1 MLFLLSL
8 SISWSSTCLRL
19 ANSFLGTIYT
29 QSGMS
34 VIVVHVR
41 SPQHP
46 PTIGFDGE
54 SWLMCQPI
62 FHEPIASS
70 SLLLSL
76 KEPSYALSWS
86 AQEICPQ
93 GLQSPHEMRLSWNE
107 KSPSHPWTWM
117 TWMMTGL
124 LYPKWL
130 RKPAGYLLWIY
141 ILLYIYV
148 YGYVSIDNIS
158 YESPLTTNIP
168 HDLGNLLK
176 CPFGTSSKGWAGV
189 GLSAYTAADVCRSRC
204 SDTLRNGLEFFA
216 GNVLVFLTAS
226 ENMAKTG

>member
-1 MLFLLSL
+1 
-8 SISWSSTCLRL
+8 
-19 ANSFLGTIYT
+19 
-29 QSGMS
+29 MS

-62 FHEPIASS
+62 FHKPIASS
-70 SLLLSL
+70 SLLLTL
-76 KEPSYALSWS
+76 KEPSYALLWS

-93 GLQSPHEMRLSWNE
+93 GLQSP
-107 KSPSHPWTWM
+107 PVP
-117 TWMMTGL
+117 
-124 LYPKWL
+124 PWL

-141 ILLYIYV
+141 IYIYVLYIYICIYIYIYV

-168 HDLGNLLK
+168 HDFETFLNVPLARHPRAELAWGLLPTLPQMSAVPDAAAP
-176 CPFGTSSKGWAGV
+176 CEMVLSSSLAMSWW
-189 GLSAYTAADVCRSRC
+189 
-204 SDTLRNGLEFFA
+204 F
-216 GNVLVFLTAS
+216 
-226 ENMAKTG
+226 